1 MNTDLKNKVILIAD
15 AATPVGKAAAELLL
29 AAGAKPVCCVPAA
42 KAAADAGTESV
53 DSAYG
58 TVPAD
63 SVSNTDNASSTSDLI
78 PVDFTSE
85 EDLRAL
91 VDRIL
96 ADERYGR
103 LEGLFYNMIP
113 DVIRKRVSDLSVEDV
128 DGMIDRD
135 ITAAFAAAKVIGCH
149 LMTLEESTPMVFLGS
164 IHDEKPTGI
173 APLFSMYMGALRN
186 LIREGGIFF
195 GSGSVRL
202 NLIEAGAL
210 GGEDEL
216 FRNDIS
222 TFYDGYEYKIPDGHV
237 GTPEE
242 IAKIALFLLSDESR
256 YVHGEAI
263 RADGGLVLHYIDAIA
278 NIYGHRRT
286 DDTKKDAAE

>member
-1 MNTDLKNKVILIAD
+1 MNTGLKNKVILIAD
-15 AATPVGKAAAELLL
+15 GTTPVGKAAAELLS
-29 AAGAKPVCCVPAA
+29 AEGGTPVCCVPAA
-42 KAAADAGTESV
+42 KA
-53 DSAYG
+53 
-58 TVPAD
+58 VPG
-63 SVSNTDNASSTSDLI
+63 SSLI

-85 EDLRAL
+85 ESIRGLL
-91 VDRIL
+91 DRVL
-96 ADERYGR
+96 ADENCGR
-103 LEGLFYNMIP
+103 VEGFFYNIVP
-113 DVIRKRVSDLSVEDV
+113 DVVRRRISDLSVSDV

-135 ITAAFAAAKVIGCH
+135 ISSAFAAAKVIGCH
-149 LMTLEESTPMVFLGS
+149 LRTVPGSTPMVFLGS

-186 LIREGGIFF
+186 LVREGGIYF
-195 GSGSVRL
+195 GSGNVRL

-222 TFYDGYEYKIPDGHV
+222 TFYEGYECKIPDGHV

-242 IAKIALFLLSDESR
+242 IAKVALFLLSDDSR
-256 YVHGEAI
+256 YIHGEAV

-278 NIYGHRRT
+278 NAIAHHRQEQG
-286 DDTKKDAAE
+286 DH